1 MNLLV
6 NIDEINHYQVFYQ
19 DQSVV
24 SARSSSHKMHG
35 WRGHCSSQTM
45 SFTTKIIYWFQFT
58 MISHTNI
65 QQTTAQPGR
74 GSSNAC
80 VSIKLFVSLC
90 AEASNSPVD

>member
-6 NIDEINHYQVFYQ
+6 NIDEINNYQVIYQ
-19 DQSVV
+19 DKSVV
-24 SARSSSHKMHG
+24 SARSSSHTMHG
-35 WRGHCSSQTM
+35 WQGQQRNN
-45 SFTTKIIYWFQFT
+45 FFYDKIIYCFQFT

-74 GSSNAC
+74 GSSSNAC